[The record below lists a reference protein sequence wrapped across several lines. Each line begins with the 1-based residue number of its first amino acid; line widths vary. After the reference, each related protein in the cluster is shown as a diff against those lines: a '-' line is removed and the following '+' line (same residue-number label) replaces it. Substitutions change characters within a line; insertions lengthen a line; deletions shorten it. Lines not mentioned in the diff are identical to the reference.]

1 MKKMIIIPVNQ
12 VIIEPKLPVVKH
24 VIKKYIWTH
33 FVDIMKML
41 AIIDVIYEHNVKKS
55 HILIILDIILSIIVQ
70 QMEFVIPILTD
81 NVNYEMD
88 VMDVANHLLIS
99 FNQNKISP

>member
-1 MKKMIIIPVNQ
+1 MMR
-12 VIIEPKLPVVKH
+12 
-24 VIKKYIWTH
+24 
-33 FVDIMKML
+33 ML
-41 AIIDVIYEHNVKKS
+41 AVIDVIYDEHVKIS

-70 QMEFVIPILTD
+70 QMEFVIPILTG
-81 NVNYEMD
+81 NVNYKMD